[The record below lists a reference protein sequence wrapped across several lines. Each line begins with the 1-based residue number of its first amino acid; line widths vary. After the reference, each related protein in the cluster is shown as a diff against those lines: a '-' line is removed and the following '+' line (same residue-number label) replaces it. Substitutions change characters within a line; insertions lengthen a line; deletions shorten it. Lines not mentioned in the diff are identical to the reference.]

1 MKIGSCYN
9 IVDGEEIL
17 PRWNSRCARSIDWET
32 LMAVPDIE
40 HEGLEL
46 AVSAART
53 DLRKRSAYHSTNAKI
68 H

>member
-9 IVDGEEIL
+9 IVDGEEIS
-17 PRWNSRCARSIDWET
+17 PRWNSHCARSIDWET

-53 DLRKRSAYHSTNAKI
+53 DLRKWTWYDSAKAKLQ
-68 H
+68 